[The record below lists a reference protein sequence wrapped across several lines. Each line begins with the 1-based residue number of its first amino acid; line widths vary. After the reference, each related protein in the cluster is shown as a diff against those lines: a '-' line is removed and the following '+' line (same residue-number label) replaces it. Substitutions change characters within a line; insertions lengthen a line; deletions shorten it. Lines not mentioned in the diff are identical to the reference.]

1 MPKEALIFGSSKDPQ
16 MPYWRVW
23 SYDDQRNAVI
33 PLAHFNDRARSGT
46 AAFELAHS
54 VGSLEDASV
63 IEAILASKDSDP
75 TPLPPEVAGDLT
87 EVAEKAIR
95 ERGAPVPGKAA
106 VTVLHLPG
114 DTVYIVRVKK

>member
-1 MPKEALIFGSSKDPQ
+1 

-23 SYDDQRNAVI
+23 SYDDEHGSVV
-33 PLAHFNDRARSGT
+33 PLAHFNDKARSGT

-54 VGSLEDASV
+54 VGSLEDSSA
-63 IEAILASKDSDP
+63 IESILSSKDSDP
-75 TPLPPEVAGDLT
+75 TPLAPTVAGLLT
-87 EVAEKAIR
+87 QVAEKAIR

-114 DTVYIVRVKK
+114 DTVYIVRVSR